1 MKATLL
7 ILVAAVLVG
16 IASYFAAS
24 QQSAAVL
31 SALRASHDAELAT
44 LQAQLDAAKQQ
55 LAASQRNRDKL
66 KVDAAEVHK
75 LRGEISTLR
84 KANETLEK
92 SAAAL
97 AQQAKAQ
104 SKQSAEISVVEKPIP
119 ASFQNYSEMAQFAA
133 TLRTKGRNGQLSP
146 EEQAWLKQMKPE
158 LDKLESNPHNFAEF
172 QAALIQNTVG
182 ITDPQKLQQI
192 RNTIQRVSE
201 AAVTRGLDIPSRPQD
216 DAAWVQQR
224 HQIDRRGT
232 TAIQNLLDE
241 NERAAFDRSFLGIM
255 GVDLGTG
262 VDKTLYPPG
271 FLVEAPQPRQ

>member
-16 IASYFAAS
+16 VASYFAAS
-24 QQSAAVL
+24 QQSASAL
-31 SALRASHDAELAT
+31 SALRASHDAERSN

-55 LAASQRNRDKL
+55 LAVAERDRDKFRA
-66 KVDAAEVHK
+66 DAAEVHK

-84 KANETLEK
+84 KANEGLEK

-97 AQQAKAQ
+97 SQKAKAQ
-104 SKQSAEISVVEKPIP
+104 PEPATEVSVVENAIP

-133 TLRTKGRNGQLSP
+133 TLRGKGRNGQLSP
-146 EEQAWLKQMKPE
+146 EEQAWLKTMKPE
-158 LDKLESNPHNFAEF
+158 LDKLESHPHNFAEF

-201 AAVTRGLDIPSRPQD
+201 AAVNRGLDIQSRPAD
-216 DAAWVQQR
+216 DAAWVEQR
-224 HQIDRRGT
+224 HQVDRRGT

-271 FLVEAPQPRQ
+271 FLGEAAPPRQ